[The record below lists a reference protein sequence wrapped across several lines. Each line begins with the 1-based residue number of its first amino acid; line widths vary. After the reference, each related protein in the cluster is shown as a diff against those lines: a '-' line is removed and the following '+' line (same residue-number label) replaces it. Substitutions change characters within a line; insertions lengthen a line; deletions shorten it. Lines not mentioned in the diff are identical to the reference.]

1 MINFDIRID
10 ITVNLAID
18 MSLRFFEIKWEKVDE
33 YLKNIGFMT
42 GETSHKWAKV
52 FIKGD
57 YEEFS
62 NDLRGGKQTN
72 SFYKIEADAKGC
84 V

>member
-1 MINFDIRID
+1 
-10 ITVNLAID
+10 
-18 MSLRFFEIKWEKVDE
+18 
-33 YLKNIGFMT
+33 
-42 GETSHKWAKV
+42 V